1 MQDLD
6 AVRAELARQ
15 GKLSALQSLS
25 ETPEAKALRE
35 ALSPESL
42 SDPEQRKAALE
53 RMLQSREGRALAQK
67 IRDAMNHG

>member
-25 ETPEAKALRE
+25 ETPEARALRDK
-35 ALSPESL
+35 LPPETL
-42 SDPEQRKAALE
+42 SDPEQTKAAL
-53 RMLQSREGRALAQK
+53 RRLLQSREGRSLAQK
-67 IRDAMNHG
+67 IRDAMNDG